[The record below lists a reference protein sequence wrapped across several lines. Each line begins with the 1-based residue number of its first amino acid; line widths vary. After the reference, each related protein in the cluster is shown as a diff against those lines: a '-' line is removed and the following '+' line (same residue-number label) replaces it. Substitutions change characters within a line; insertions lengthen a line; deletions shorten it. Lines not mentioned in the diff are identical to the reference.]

1 MSRASLAGA
10 QSQARLQ
17 VASEDAGH
25 IEYELLEPERDAA
38 GALVANRGLLALPEP
53 VAGDLF
59 FDIEGARYY
68 SEDGKEFGLQYLF
81 GIIDTADV
89 DASGTPRYTQIWAF
103 DRAGREAGLRGTGRL
118 HHRPPASGR
127 PACTSTTT
135 TTTSR
140 RRSITSPNCTRPGRR
155 PSGG

>member
-1 MSRASLAGA
+1 MP
-10 QSQARLQ
+10 Q
-17 VASEDAGH
+17 
-25 IEYELLEPERDAA
+25 
-38 GALVANRGLLALPEP
+38 P
-53 VAGDLF
+53 VTGDLF

-89 DASGTPRYTQIWAF
+89 DDAGNPRYTQIWAF
-103 DRAGREAGLRGTGRL
+103 DRRDEKRAFEELVDFITDRRKRN
-118 HHRPPASGR
+118 

-140 RRSITSPNCTRPGRR
+140 RPSIISPSCTAPGRR
-155 PSGG
+155 RSAG